1 MPCNHKFRGHKD
13 GVTCLLCGLRM
24 TPEEY
29 AEYLRPSAPEEPENA
44 PAVTVGPVD
53 TSTVKPMTKRARK
66 KKEATADE

>member
-1 MPCNHKFRGHKD
+1 MCQHIFEGRAD
-13 GVTCLLCGLRM
+13 GVTCRLCGYHM
-24 TPEEY
+24 TPQEY

-66 KKEATADE
+66 KKEATTNE